1 MDRNY
6 APYIQSLK
14 VVQAPLNPDSH
25 PSTAFTRLGCYLF
38 GGILEAPKPRFTKI
52 DKLNF
57 ISKAEDQRLR
67 DVFYGDV
74 LGVKPTRLCT
84 CSYTEISE
92 ARFIKHV
99 KAWETTCYI
108 LIDKHLPSSHQ
119 MTRKLILR
127 MRHIPP
133 QLLLP
138 NKWFRS
144 RDNLKVGDFVINYSS
159 TWNERWNST

>member
-14 VVQAPLNPDSH
+14 VVQAPLNPDSP

-38 GGILEAPKPRFTKI
+38 RGILEAPKPRFTKI

-84 CSYTEISE
+84 CLYTEISE

-99 KAWETTCYI
+99 KPTTTISNEGRVQAQMLWKPGYP
-108 LIDKHLPSSHQ
+108 DALPNNYKRAFAQ
-119 MTRKLILR
+119 MEKRAK
-127 MRHIPP
+127 
-133 QLLLP
+133 QLLGNGKLAIY
-138 NKWFRS
+138 N
-144 RDNLKVGDFVINYSS
+144 
-159 TWNERWNST
+159 